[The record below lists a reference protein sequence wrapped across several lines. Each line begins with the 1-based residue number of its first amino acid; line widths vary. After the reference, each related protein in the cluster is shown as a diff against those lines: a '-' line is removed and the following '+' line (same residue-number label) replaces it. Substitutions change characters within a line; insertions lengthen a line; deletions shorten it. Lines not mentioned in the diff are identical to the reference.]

1 MSLYESKDLNLS
13 SSKAN
18 KEIKWYTIMSQK
30 EVIQYII
37 DWYNAYFEKKNM
49 KNFSLKQIDLF
60 YKLANNKN

>member
-1 MSLYESKDLNLS
+1 MVYH
-13 SSKAN
+13 
-18 KEIKWYTIMSQK
+18 MSQK

-60 YKLANNKN
+60 YKLANNKKLMKISYGKNCL